1 MEKYFTKVV
10 VLIKKSNKKLFC
22 RISAD
27 GLYAYLYKKLHEK
40 RIFLSRCRL
49 SSEFTNFCHQYTIF
63 IFLKFIGK
71 YYKAIFAIQK
81 AVAEEFISV
90 DPSVRGKTLE
100 QRLKDLEKFLKV
112 ATEGGSID
120 FARTTLGK
128 GLFTF
133 MKVITD
139 FFFLPEYTTSISGC
153 VTLSGQRSL

>member
-1 MEKYFTKVV
+1 M
-10 VLIKKSNKKLFC
+10 
-22 RISAD
+22 
-27 GLYAYLYKKLHEK
+27 
-40 RIFLSRCRL
+40 
-49 SSEFTNFCHQYTIF
+49 
-63 IFLKFIGK
+63 KFIGK

-90 DPSVRGKTLE
+90 DPSVTGKTLE

-139 FFFLPEYTTSISGC
+139 FFFLPEYTTSILGC